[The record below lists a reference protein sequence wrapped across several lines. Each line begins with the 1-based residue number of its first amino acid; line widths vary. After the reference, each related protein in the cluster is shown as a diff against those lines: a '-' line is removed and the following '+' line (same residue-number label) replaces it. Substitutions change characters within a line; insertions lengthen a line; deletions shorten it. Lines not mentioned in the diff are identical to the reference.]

1 MREADIVV
9 AAVGV
14 PEMVKGEWIKEGA
27 VVIDCGITSVPG
39 TQQTYMCDRTMVVQ
53 VIRNPNIKNR
63 NVCACAK
70 FLDVFL
76 SLNNDTLHVDVLSSG

>member
-1 MREADIVV
+1 M

-39 TQQTYMCDRTMVVQ
+39 VYESYTYMLILKNKM
-53 VIRNPNIKNR
+53 IKKGASNS
-63 NVCACAK
+63 C
-70 FLDVFL
+70 
-76 SLNNDTLHVDVLSSG
+76 H